1 MPFSPVRIFIGFE
14 PIWQDSITDRGLK
27 VLKAVKQPKQRNKPL
42 RKMYFVFHYE
52 GAQVCDSRLMQV
64 DKKGFDKNT
73 GTLCYTSD
81 VKPQTSR
88 QADCHNT
95 DKVMVISSGGKKR
108 EKTDMQTLKPP

>member
-1 MPFSPVRIFIGFE
+1 M
-14 PIWQDSITDRGLK
+14 
-27 VLKAVKQPKQRNKPL
+27 LKARTAAKQPKQLNKPL

-64 DKKGFDKNT
+64 AEKGFDKNT

-88 QADCHNT
+88 QADSHIT
-95 DKVMVISSGGKKR
+95 DKVMDICSGKKQR
-108 EKTDMQTLKPP
+108 EKTDMQTLTPP